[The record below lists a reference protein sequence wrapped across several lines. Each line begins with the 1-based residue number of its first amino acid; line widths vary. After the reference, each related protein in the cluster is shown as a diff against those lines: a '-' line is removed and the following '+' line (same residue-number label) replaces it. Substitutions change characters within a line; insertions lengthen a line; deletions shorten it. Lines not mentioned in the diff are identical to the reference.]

1 MLQVVRRVVYSV
13 REGEVELRVTAR
25 LAGTLSSPTKGTVP
39 EYPQELSRATGSTK
53 SPVITRQVL
62 SDEAGLWSSWVVMS
76 TDQDQEDTRLDAG
89 ILTK

>member
-25 LAGTLSSPTKGTVP
+25 PARTLSSPTKGTVP